1 MEDINAD
8 LVASQF
14 RPQIQKSSVF
24 ITIQDVND
32 NQPAFKEPFYKV
44 LLPENTPKDTEILTV
59 TAEDIDV
66 NRTIT
71 YNLEGNFDIFEIL
84 DVDPLTGQIFIR

>member
-32 NQPAFKEPFYKV
+32 NQPVFKEPFYKGKK
-44 LLPENTPKDTEILTV
+44 NAFKK
-59 TAEDIDV
+59 
-66 NRTIT
+66 
-71 YNLEGNFDIFEIL
+71 
-84 DVDPLTGQIFIR
+84 